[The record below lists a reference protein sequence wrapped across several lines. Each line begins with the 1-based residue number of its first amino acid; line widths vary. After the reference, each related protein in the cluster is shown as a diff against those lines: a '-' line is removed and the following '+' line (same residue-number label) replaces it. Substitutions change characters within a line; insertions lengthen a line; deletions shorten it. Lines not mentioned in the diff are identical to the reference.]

1 MLYIYNIVYI
11 SRDHIGDHWIQHF
24 FRLSSLFRQ
33 SMLAEDKIHHLLIF
47 PWHIL
52 HRKVDGKG
60 SYGFGSIPI
69 NTFLVG

>member
-1 MLYIYNIVYI
+1 
-11 SRDHIGDHWIQHF
+11 
-24 FRLSSLFRQ
+24 
-33 SMLAEDKIHHLLIF
+33 MLAEDKIHHLLIF